1 MAKRRKSKYFKSY
14 NTQRK
19 RILRLLKRYEKIGI
33 DITPFKIPEIPKTI
47 RKESVRRL
55 KNITADKI
63 RSKLEFIDIETGEVI
78 TFNQFSA
85 RGYTLKQLENVSR
98 ETFSTDHYPLELSSV
113 NNSQVP
119 IESSPVSA
127 PDPEID
133 TAFFETAVLDDFY
146 SHIATFNSNAIAVYT
161 AWLERMI
168 QTIGL
173 TDTCY
178 MLEQG
183 RNDGAW
189 IGRKAA
195 YDDEKVHDS
204 IESFMEWADLNSN
217 ERSALMDELSQT
229 NSFFSDFYTFS

>member
-1 MAKRRKSKYFKSY
+1 MKKRRKSKYFKSY
-14 NTQRK
+14 NAQRK
-19 RILRLLKRYEKIGI
+19 RILSLLKKYEKIGI

-47 RKESVRRL
+47 RKESARRL

-63 RSKLEFIDIETGEVI
+63 RSKLEFPDIETGEMI
-78 TFNQFSA
+78 SFRQFRN

-98 ETFSTDHYPLELSSV
+98 ETFSTDRHPLDSTLA
-113 NNSQVP
+113 NTSQVS
-119 IESSPVSA
+119 IEST
-127 PDPEID
+127 PDPTPEPEID
-133 TAFFETAVLDDFY
+133 TVFFETAVLDDFY
-146 SHIATFNSNAIAVYT
+146 SHIATFNSHAIAVYT
-161 AWLERMI
+161 AWLVRMI
-168 QTIGL
+168 HEIGL

-183 RNDGAW
+183 RNVGAW

-204 IESFMEWADLNSN
+204 IETFMQWADLNSN
-217 ERSALMDELSQT
+217 ERSTLMDELSQT

>member
-1 MAKRRKSKYFKSY
+1 MVKRRKSKYFKSY

-19 RILRLLKRYEKIGI
+19 RILRLLKRYEKLGI
-33 DITPFKIPEIPKTI
+33 DISSFKMPEIPKTI

-63 RSKLEFIDIETGEVI
+63 RSKLVFPDIETGEAI
-78 TFNQFSA
+78 SFKQFKN
-85 RGYTLKQLENVSR
+85 RGYTLSSIENVSR
-98 ETFSTDHYPLELSSV
+98 ETFSNVPRTLETGIDSL
-113 NNSQVP
+113 P
-119 IESSPVSA
+119 IQPPE
-127 PDPEID
+127 PEIAA
-133 TAFFETAVLDDFY
+133 TFFETAVLDDFY
-146 SHIATFNSNAIAVYT
+146 SHIATFNAHAIAVYT

-168 QTIGL
+168 QEIGL

-204 IESFMEWADLNSN
+204 IEAFMQWADLNAN
-217 ERSALMDELSQT
+217 ERTILMDELSQT
-229 NSFFSDFYTFS
+229 NSFFSDFYMFS

>member
-14 NTQRK
+14 NAQRN
-19 RILRLLKRYEKIGI
+19 RILRLLEKYEKLGL

-47 RKESVRRL
+47 RKESVNRL

-63 RSKLEFIDIETGEVI
+63 RSKLEFPDIETGEAI
-78 TFNQFSA
+78 SFKQFKL
-85 RGYTLKQLENVSR
+85 RGYTLTQIKNVSR
-98 ETFSTDHYPLELSSV
+98 ETFSTDTHPLDAISV
-113 NNSQVP
+113 DSTTL
-119 IESSPVSA
+119 ESDSFPVLASE
-127 PDPEID
+127 PEID
-133 TAFFETAVLDDFY
+133 IAFFETTVLDDFY
-146 SHIATFNSNAIAVYT
+146 SHIATFNADALAVYT

-168 QTIGL
+168 QEIGL

-195 YDDEKVHDS
+195 YDAEKVHDS
-204 IESFMEWADLNSN
+204 IETFMQWADLNSN
-217 ERSALMDELSQT
+217 ERSVLMDELSQT